1 MSLAKII
8 KLKSGNFNLPITN
21 YLIRLVNDGKKINYI
36 FLTGGKSLLKVYK
49 KLFNEIKKKNFK
61 IKIFLTDERCKQ
73 KGDKNLNERLF
84 QDVNNFFLPIIKRNY
99 SFSQCAYFYN
109 KIVPSKPKFILLSI
123 GEDGHIASIFSKSEA
138 IFSKKKVIYMKKK
151 YKKFS
156 RITVTLKYLIDKKNI
171 ILFCK
176 NNSRKK
182 VLFKCLKN
190 SKHVLHKLVKYN
202 TNIILFFNKNY
213 YKVLIRG

>member
-1 MSLAKII
+1 
-8 KLKSGNFNLPITN
+8 
-21 YLIRLVNDGKKINYI
+21 
-36 FLTGGKSLLKVYK
+36 
-49 KLFNEIKKKNFK
+49 
-61 IKIFLTDERCKQ
+61 
-73 KGDKNLNERLF
+73 
-84 QDVNNFFLPIIKRNY
+84 
-99 SFSQCAYFYN
+99 
-109 KIVPSKPKFILLSI
+109 
-123 GEDGHIASIFSKSEA
+123 
-138 IFSKKKVIYMKKK
+138 MKKK

-182 VLFKCLKN
+182 ILFKCLKN

-213 YKVLIRG
+213 YKVLIKG

>member
-61 IKIFLTDERCKQ
+61 IKIFLTDERCKE

-84 QDVNNFFLPIIKRNY
+84 QDVNNFFLPI
-99 SFSQCAYFYN
+99 
-109 KIVPSKPKFILLSI
+109 
-123 GEDGHIASIFSKSEA
+123 
-138 IFSKKKVIYMKKK
+138 
-151 YKKFS
+151 
-156 RITVTLKYLIDKKNI
+156 
-171 ILFCK
+171 
-176 NNSRKK
+176 
-182 VLFKCLKN
+182 
-190 SKHVLHKLVKYN
+190 
-202 TNIILFFNKNY
+202 
-213 YKVLIRG
+213 